1 MGSRIATALLSVY
14 DKGGLDG
21 AVAALVEQRVDLLST
36 GGTYDYLL
44 SRGVQARRVEDLT
57 GYPSILGGRVK
68 TLHPAVFGGILHRRG
83 HQPDLDDLARH
94 GIGPIDLV
102 VVDLY
107 PFEQALAQGAGQEE
121 LVEKVDIGGVSL
133 LRAAA
138 KNYRDT
144 LVVSSRAQYPEL
156 ERILREQRGETT
168 LAQRHHFAA
177 QAFARTA
184 AYDMA
189 IARHFTVSDPLAD
202 QTPEPG
208 VRLAAGLAPDAPI
221 HPLRYGE
228 NPHQKGYFL
237 GDRDAMFR
245 QLHGKELSYNNLLD
259 LDAGLGLL
267 DEFEAQTVA
276 VLKHGTPCGLAC
288 DATLAEAWRRALAG
302 DPQSAFGGVILTNA
316 VVDGETA
323 REMDAIFFEVC
334 LAQGFLPEALN
345 ILRRK
350 KNRVL
355 LERGP
360 GRMQTS
366 RTRTALNGVLH
377 QDADRDEDIL
387 GARTVASVRQ
397 PSPAELADMAFAN
410 RIVKHCKSN
419 AIAIARGGQ
428 LIGVG
433 AGETSRVDATRH
445 AIEKARAFGH
455 SLQGAVLASDAFFPF
470 ADSLE
475 LAAEAGVTAVV
486 QPGGSIRD
494 QESIALADARGL
506 AMLLTGIRHFKH

>member
-1 MGSRIATALLSVY
+1 MSGRIATALLSVF

-21 AVAALVEQRVDLLST
+21 AVAALAELNVGMLST

-44 SRGVQARRVEDLT
+44 SQGVEAQRVEDLT

-83 HQPDLDDLARH
+83 HQPDLDDMAKH
-94 GIGPIDLV
+94 GISPIDLV

-107 PFEQALAQGAGQEE
+107 PFEQALAAGASEEE

-144 LVVSSRAQYPEL
+144 LVVSSRSQYPEL
-156 ERILREQRGETT
+156 ERILREQGGETT
-168 LAQRHHFAA
+168 LEQRHHFAA

-189 IARHFTVSDPLAD
+189 IARHFMAVDALGGD
-202 QTPEPG
+202 G
-208 VRLAAGLAPDAPI
+208 VHLAAGLAPDAPVY
-221 HPLRYGE
+221 PLRYGE

-267 DEFEAQTVA
+267 DEFDVQTVA

-288 DATLAEAWRRALAG
+288 DAVLVEAWRRALAG

-316 VVDGETA
+316 EVDEATA
-323 REMDAIFFEVC
+323 QEMDGIFFEVC
-334 LAQGFLPEALN
+334 LAKGFSPEALA
-345 ILRRK
+345 ILTKK

-355 LERGP
+355 LERGE
-360 GRMQTS
+360 GQMQAS
-366 RTRTALNGVLH
+366 RTRTVLNGVLH
-377 QDADRDEDIL
+377 QDADYDEDIL
-387 GARTVASVRQ
+387 GAKTVVSKRQ
-397 PSPAELADMAFAN
+397 PSAGELEDMAFAN

-419 AIAIARGGQ
+419 AIAIVRGGQ

-445 AIEKARAFGH
+445 AIEKAQTFGH

-470 ADSLE
+470 ADSLV
-475 LAAEAGVTAVV
+475 LAADAGVAAVV

-494 QESIALADARGL
+494 KESIELADERGL
-506 AMLLTGIRHFKH
+506 AMLLTNIRHFKH